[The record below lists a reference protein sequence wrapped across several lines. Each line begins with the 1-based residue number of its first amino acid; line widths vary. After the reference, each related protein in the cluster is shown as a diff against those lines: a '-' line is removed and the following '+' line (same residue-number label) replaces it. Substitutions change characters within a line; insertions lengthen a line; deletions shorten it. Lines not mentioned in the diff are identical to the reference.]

1 MHCWC
6 TDDALMMHSW
16 CASVIVFDILESSS
30 FQKYSI
36 CHVFCAVWWYD
47 DHHMIIWWSSYEDMM
62 MMTRCQDHILTENI
76 WFVWS
81 RTSYSWDKWRCNGC
95 GTNDKQ
101 GKIGLL
107 SLLTVGRLSFAI
119 NSFENCLAF
128 DTDYLNDQFRDVSS
142 KSSWDFSFTEQTEK
156 GWDNMWKKWRT
167 RQKW

>member
-1 MHCWC
+1 MRRWWCADDAPMMHWRCTNDALMMHCWC
-6 TDDALMMHSW
+6 ADDALMMHWW
-16 CASVIVFDILESSS
+16 CASVIFDILESSS

-81 RTSYSWDKWRCNGC
+81 RTSYSGDKWRCHRC
-95 GTNDKQ
+95 GTTKRQ

-107 SLLTVGRLSFAI
+107 SQWTVGGWVS
-119 NSFENCLAF
+119 
-128 DTDYLNDQFRDVSS
+128 QFSLDLC
-142 KSSWDFSFTEQTEK
+142 
-156 GWDNMWKKWRT
+156 
-167 RQKW
+167 